1 MNELSIVLGADRP
14 ELIREETLPELFR
27 MSARKYAYKTALTF
41 HDKAITYAELDH
53 WSDAIAIYLTKK
65 GIGRQSFVGV
75 WWQRGLELHA
85 IILGVVKSG
94 ATYVPVDREIPA
106 ERVEVILQEVG
117 AAACFSTEQLN
128 VDCLML
134 VPPERKHEMSAVG
147 SLVSDV
153 GGWKSEVRNLRR
165 RLDAVSFDADI
176 ETIDQDN
183 TWDVADG
190 PLPADFAYVLYTSG
204 STGKPKGIPISHKQI
219 CHLVR
224 SEQTVIRIKPDDKV
238 YQGFSVSFDMWCE
251 ETWISY
257 FVGATL
263 WVADNTTSKAIDEL
277 ADTLKRENIT
287 VLHAV
292 PSLLAVMD
300 DDIPS
305 LRLVNV
311 GGEACTPQVLAR
323 WGKEG
328 IQFFNSYGPTE
339 TTVTATMACL
349 QAGDSIVI
357 GDPLPNYN
365 LAVVDE
371 ALNILPVGEV
381 GELVITGPGV
391 SSGYVKLPQ
400 LTKEKF
406 VIKPASLA
414 SLPGNVIY
422 RTGDIAVINKDGG
435 VDMYGRM
442 DDQIKLRG
450 YRIELGEIESKLNE
464 IAGVRSAAVAVKKD
478 TSGQEHLV
486 GYVVTEG
493 LTCIEQN
500 VFRIELSKMLPSY
513 MVPGI
518 IEILPEMPR
527 MPSGKINRKALP
539 TPQSLTADLDS
550 SLETLDINAS
560 IPDRILAVLHK
571 IFPNKTIDPSMDFF
585 ADLGGHSLLAAG
597 LVSQLRR
604 DAGLPHASLKDVYV
618 NRPLGNLIDVWNV
631 QQDTK
636 QKTKRRFNKVPVMR
650 HLACWTAQT
659 IALLV
664 IYGLFAFQIFIPYLG
679 YYYMDQETNSVAYSI
694 ITSLVLFSLMPPIF
708 TILSIGTKWLVIGKM
723 KAGDYPLW
731 GTYYFRWWFVKTMQ
745 RLLPAQFLNGTPLY
759 PAYLRLLGMKIASD
773 AQISDFSFGAE
784 DLITIGRDVS
794 ISSQTNLNNAVV
806 EDGLLKLRPIRLGD
820 HAYIG
825 SSAIISGDSHI
836 EAWGELQDLSF
847 LQAEKTIASGEV
859 WQGSPAQLTEKKNID
874 ELPQP
879 LPVSVSTR
887 RKYKAIFLLSILV
900 FPFIILLPLLPTI
913 ITINK
918 LDNAAGDYD
927 FTYLIGA
934 PFLAL
939 IYIVLFA
946 GETILLTR
954 WLQRGIKPGKY
965 PIYSMF
971 YVRKWFA
978 DQLMSLSLIVL
989 HPIYA
994 TVYVAGFFRA
1004 LGAKIG
1010 KDTEISTASNVT
1022 HPLLEI
1028 GDGAFVADAVTLGE
1042 ADIRAQQLI
1051 LNKTTIDSNSFVGNS
1066 ALIPQGYHLSG
1077 NMLIGVLSTP
1087 PDEKQ
1092 LSANDAKDWFGS
1104 PAIPLP
1110 HRQESHPFP
1119 PELTIRPK
1127 KRRKV
1132 ARGVIE
1138 FIRIILPESAI
1149 ICCSILFIAYGHDL
1163 LVEEPLWKII
1173 LYFPFYYLFF
1183 MGIPAFLLT
1192 VLLKWGFIGKYKPK
1206 QRPMWSWNVW
1216 RSEGITSTYEALS
1229 IPFLLEYLQGTPW
1242 LPVLMRV
1249 LGVKTG
1255 KRVFMNTTDI
1265 TEFDMVAIGDDAAL
1279 NADCGPQTHL
1289 FEDRV
1294 MKVGS
1299 VKIGA
1304 RCSIG
1309 AGTIILYDSE
1319 LGDDTHIDAL
1329 SLVMKGERLSP
1340 GTDWIGSP
1348 VKPA

>member
-1 MNELSIVLGADRP
+1 MNELSIVLGAARP
-14 ELIREETLPELFR
+14 ELIREETLPELFQR
-27 MSARKYAYKTALTF
+27 SAHQYANKTALIF
-41 HDKAITYAELDH
+41 HDETLTYAELDH
-53 WSDAIAIYLTKK
+53 WSDAIALYLAKK
-65 GIGRQSFVGV
+65 GIGRKSNVGV
-75 WWQRGLELHA
+75 WWHRGLELHA
-85 IILGVVKSG
+85 IILGIVKSG

-117 AAACFSTEQLN
+117 AVACFSMEQLN
-128 VDCLML
+128 VDCEML
-134 VPPERKHEMSAVG
+134 APPARG
-147 SLVSDV
+147 SR
-153 GGWKSEVRNLRR
+153 KSEVGSQKLQLN
-165 RLDAVSFDADI
+165 
-176 ETIDQDN
+176 
-183 TWDVADG
+183 VADFGGDLEEAEEDFDDTWNPFDG
-190 PLPADFAYVLYTSG
+190 PAPADCAYVLYTSG
-204 STGKPKGIPISHKQI
+204 STGKPKGIPISQRQI

-224 SEQTVIRIKPDDKV
+224 SEQTVIRIKPTDKV

-257 FVGATL
+257 FAGATL

-277 ADTLKRENIT
+277 TDTLKRENIT

-292 PSLLAVMD
+292 PSLLAVME

-305 LRLVNV
+305 LRLVNA
-311 GGEACTPQVLAR
+311 GGEACTTQVLAK
-323 WGKEG
+323 WAKEG

-339 TTVTATMACL
+339 TTVTATMARL
-349 QAGDSIVI
+349 KAGDPIVI
-357 GDPLPNYN
+357 GEPLPNYN
-365 LAVVDE
+365 LAIVDE
-371 ALNILPVGEV
+371 LLNLLPVGEA

-391 SSGYVKLPQ
+391 ASGYVKLPQ

-406 VIKPASLA
+406 VAKPASLTA
-414 SLPGNVIY
+414 LPGNVVY
-422 RTGDIAVINKDGG
+422 RTGDIAVVNKEGA

-478 TSGQEHLV
+478 SSGQEHLV

-493 LTCIEQN
+493 LTCIDES
-500 VFRIELSKMLPSY
+500 VFRVELSKTLPSY
-513 MVPGI
+513 MVPGTI
-518 IEILPEMPR
+518 MVLPEMPR

-539 TPQSLTADLDS
+539 VPESLMEDLNGS
-550 SLETLDINAS
+550 SETLDINAP
-560 IPDRILAVLHK
+560 IPERILAVLHK

-597 LVSQLRR
+597 FVSQLRR
-604 DAGLPHASLKDVYV
+604 DAGLPHVSLKDVYI
-618 NRPLGNLIDVWNV
+618 NRPISNLIEVWNV
-631 QQDTK
+631 KQDTAEK
-636 QKTKRRFNKVPVMR
+636 PKRVFNKVPVMR
-650 HLACWTAQT
+650 HIACWAAQT
-659 IALLV
+659 VALLV

-679 YYYMDQETNSVAYSI
+679 YYYIDQETSSIAYSI
-694 ITSLVLFSLMPPIF
+694 ITSLVLFSMMPPIF
-708 TILSIGTKWLVIGKM
+708 TVLCIGTKWLVIGKM

-773 AQISDFSFGAE
+773 AQVSDFAFGAE
-784 DLITIGRDVS
+784 DLITIGSDVS
-794 ISSQTNLNNAVV
+794 ISSQNNLNNAVV
-806 EDGLLKLRPIRLGD
+806 ENGLLKLRPITLGD

-825 SSAIISGDSHI
+825 SSAIITGDSHI
-836 EAWGELQDLSF
+836 AAWGELQDLSF
-847 LQAEKTIASGEV
+847 LQPGKTIASGEV
-859 WQGSPAQLTEKKNID
+859 WQGSPAQLKEKKNIED
-874 ELPQP
+874 LPQP
-879 LPVSVSTR
+879 LVVSTATR
-887 RKYKAIFLLSILV
+887 RKYKAIFILSILV

-913 ITINK
+913 IAINN
-918 LDNAAGDYD
+918 LDNASGDYD
-927 FTYLIGA
+927 FTYMIRA
-934 PFLAL
+934 PYLAL
-939 IYIVLFA
+939 LYI
-946 GETILLTR
+946 ILTR
-954 WLQRGIKPGKY
+954 WLQHGIKPCKY

-978 DQLMSLSLIVL
+978 DQLMSLSLIVM

-994 TVYVAGFFRA
+994 TVYVAGYFRA

-1051 LNKTTIDSNSFVGNS
+1051 LSKTRIESNSFVGNS
-1066 ALIPQGYHLSG
+1066 ALIPQGYHLPG

-1110 HRQESHPFP
+1110 RRQQSHPFP
-1119 PELTIRPK
+1119 PELTIHPK
-1127 KRRKV
+1127 KRRKI
-1132 ARGVIE
+1132 ARGIIE

-1163 LVEEPLWKII
+1163 IVDEPLWKII

-1192 VLLKWGFIGKYKPK
+1192 VLLKWVFIGKYKPK

-1242 LPVLMRV
+1242 LPILMRV

-1255 KRVFMNTTDI
+1255 RRVFMNTTDI
-1265 TEFDMVAIGDDAAL
+1265 TEFDMVTIGDDAAL

-1304 RCSIG
+1304 RSSIG

-1319 LGDDTHIDAL
+1319 LGDDTHIEAL

-1340 GTDWIGSP
+1340 GTDWTGSP